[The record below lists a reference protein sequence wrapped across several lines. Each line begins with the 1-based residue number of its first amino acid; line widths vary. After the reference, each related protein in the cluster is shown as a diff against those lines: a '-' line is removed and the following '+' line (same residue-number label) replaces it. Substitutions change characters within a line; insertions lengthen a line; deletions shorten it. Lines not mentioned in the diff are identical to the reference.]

1 MRSAIFKVN
10 ERAIKYAMLKNEAE
24 ANQDLY
30 SNLLAKLK
38 EAGISAGLKS
48 SNIHVVDQA
57 RVLDSPTRPNR
68 RLNIAFG
75 FIGGILGGVMLALVI
90 EKLDNTVHTPDDVTE
105 CTGFPSLALFPLEG
119 STNGKGLLSPWHERA
134 LKLLGNGSK
143 TDQPSSTVRL
153 FLEKPH
159 SPEAEAVQNLYTS
172 IMLSRPSKPPRVILV
187 ASASPSEGKTTVS
200 VNLATV
206 LARHG
211 RTCLTE
217 TDLRKP
223 AVGPVFGLNHR
234 EGLSNVLTG
243 SVPLETAMTPV
254 ADAPNLV
261 LLLAGPTPPNPAELL
276 ASDAMRELVLSLR
289 QQFEYVVLDSPPIIP
304 FADARSLSA
313 LADGVI
319 VVGRCGRTTRQ
330 AIVRTTEVLDSAHAH
345 ILGFVINGVNLSSPD
360 YCYYQY
366 GSYFD
371 SEGGYKYASEGSGEL
386 TAKQEK
392 EEEPEEDE
400 AL

>member
-1 MRSAIFKVN
+1 
-10 ERAIKYAMLKNEAE
+10 MLKNEAE

-57 RVLDSPTRPNR
+57 LVLDSPTRPNR

-75 FIGGILGGVMLALVI
+75 FVVGILGGVMLALVI
-90 EKLDNTVHTPDDVTE
+90 EKFDNTVHTPDDVTE
-105 CTGFPSLALFPLEG
+105 CTGFPSLALFPLE
-119 STNGKGLLSPWHERA
+119 SSANGKGLLSPWHERA
-134 LKLLGNGSK
+134 LKLLGNGGK

-223 AVGPVFGLNHR
+223 AVGQVFGLNHR
-234 EGLSNVLTG
+234 QGLSNVLTG
-243 SVPLETAMTPV
+243 STPLETAMAPV

-330 AIVRTTEVLDSAHAH
+330 AIRRTTEILDAAHAH
-345 ILGFVINGVNLSSPD
+345 ILGFVVNGVNLSSPD
-360 YCYYQY
+360 YRYYQY
-366 GSYFD
+366 GSHYGYGD
-371 SEGGYKYASEGSGEL
+371 AYGSESEERNE
-386 TAKQEK
+386 KQGQEQ
-392 EEEPEEDE
+392 EEEDDI
-400 AL
+400 L